1 MGENSLQIESF
12 IDISNVSN
20 IDPKDNKRT
29 RVRYQIK
36 DNKKVRIASRSGE
49 EIKSK

>member
-1 MGENSLQIESF
+1 MVYHFNEKIADDSSVVLSYLTPEG
-12 IDISNVSN
+12 
-20 IDPKDNKRT
+20 R